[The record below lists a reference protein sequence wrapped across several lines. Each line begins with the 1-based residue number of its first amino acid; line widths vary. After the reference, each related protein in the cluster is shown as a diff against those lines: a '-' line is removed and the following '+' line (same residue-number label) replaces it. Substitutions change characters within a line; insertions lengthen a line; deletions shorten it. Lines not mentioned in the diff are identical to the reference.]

1 LSLNP
6 RPLTLTRAR
15 LALAVHELARRDAD
29 LAGVVRRH
37 GVPPLWARRP
47 GFGTL
52 LHIILEQQVS
62 LASAR
67 AAYRKLE
74 TLIGPPAPAPF
85 LALDDETLKRVGF
98 SRQKA
103 AYGRELARAV
113 IAGELDLR
121 GLRRLPDDAVRAAL
135 TRLKGIG
142 PWTAEIYLLMVLRR
156 PDAWPAGD
164 LALAVA
170 AQRLKHRP
178 ALPGRA
184 ELESLA
190 AAWRPWRAVAA
201 RLLWH
206 DYLSDPPRRTTP
218 AQ

>member
-1 LSLNP
+1 LSPGP

-29 LAGVVRRH
+29 LAGVVQRH

-67 AAYRKLE
+67 AAYRKLA

-85 LALDDETLKRVGF
+85 LTLDDETLKRVGF

-170 AQRLKHRP
+170 AQRLKRRP

-184 ELESLA
+184 ELETLA

-218 AQ
+218 AP